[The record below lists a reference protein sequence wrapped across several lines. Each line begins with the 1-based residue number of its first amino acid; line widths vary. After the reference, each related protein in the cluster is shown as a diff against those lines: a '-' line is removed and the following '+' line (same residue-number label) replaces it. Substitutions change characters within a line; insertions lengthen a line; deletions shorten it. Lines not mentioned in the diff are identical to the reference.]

1 MKSVGLGILFVA
13 AMLVGAL
20 SIFHIWEWLSLV
32 SEGHSSWNAL
42 WTALGWLGV
51 LATSAFAV
59 WQGVN
64 RIDSGHGEHGV

>member
-13 AMLVGAL
+13 AMLVGAV

-32 SEGHSSWNAL
+32 SEGQFSWNAL
-42 WTALGWLGV
+42 LVALGWMGV
-51 LATSAFAV
+51 LAVAGFAA

-64 RIDSGHGEHGV
+64 RIDSGHGEHGA